1 MRSSINITLQTA
13 VLVVATLMRFAQP
26 GWLLITFVI
35 SIVGPVLV
43 AGHVVLAMT
52 ALNAPRLPRAV
63 AVPFLVA
70 AVSLLAANL
79 LLADVTDARG
89 RIPSPLESV
98 TGFLSMELQG
108 VGFVLLL
115 VWGGSVVWIMV
126 AMLVKRAAFRRVPV
140 GSPA

>member
-1 MRSSINITLQTA
+1 MRSSINIALQTT
-13 VLVVATLMRFAQP
+13 VLVAATLMRFAQP

-43 AGHVVLAMT
+43 AGHVVLAIT

-70 AVSLLAANL
+70 ATSLLAANL
-79 LLADVTDARG
+79 LLADVTDG
-89 RIPSPLESV
+89 DRIPSPLETV